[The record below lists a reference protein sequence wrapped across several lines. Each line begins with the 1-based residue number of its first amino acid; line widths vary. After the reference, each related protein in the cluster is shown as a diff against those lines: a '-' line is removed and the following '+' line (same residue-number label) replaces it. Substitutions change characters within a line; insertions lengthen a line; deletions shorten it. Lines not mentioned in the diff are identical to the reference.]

1 MPLFERNSSI
11 RVDRVA
17 EPDENV
23 WISLFDGPPNVR
35 RVHFLVPVAAPESN
49 SGRRCALRERDE
61 HGVVH
66 FVSSVFDRVAIQ
78 KRPRR
83 DGTREREKEKIPK
96 TVTKEDKKE
105 IAQRR
110 TRRGGISS
118 LFMTRAP
125 ARRTE
130 QEEDQEEEESS
141 KKKKSPPSVV
151 LLLRRVVV
159 MMMMLPFY
167 LFCLWVRFSLKFSF
181 FFLPALHPKP
191 KYLA

>member
-49 SGRRCALRERDE
+49 SGPRCALTKERDE
-61 HGVVH
+61 HE
-66 FVSSVFDRVAIQ
+66 SSILSAAFSTASRFKSDREET
-78 KRPRR
+78 
-83 DGTREREKEKIPK
+83 TRGEREKEKIPK
-96 TVTKEDKKE
+96 TVTKEIKKE

-110 TRRGGISS
+110 TRRGGSS
-118 LFMTRAP
+118 LFAARAP

-130 QEEDQEEEESS
+130 QEEDQEEEESES
-141 KKKKSPPSVV
+141 KKKKSPPESVV
-151 LLLRRVVV
+151 
-159 MMMMLPFY
+159 
-167 LFCLWVRFSLKFSF
+167 F
-181 FFLPALHPKP
+181 FFDGWWS
-191 KYLA
+191 

>member
-49 SGRRCALRERDE
+49 SGRRCASRKERDE
-61 HGVVH
+61 HE
-66 FVSSVFDRVAIQ
+66 SSILSAAFSTASRFKSDREETA
-78 KRPRR
+78 
-83 DGTREREKEKIPK
+83 REREKEKIPK
-96 TVTKEDKKE
+96 TVTKEIKKE

-118 LFMTRAP
+118 LCVVARAP

-141 KKKKSPPSVV
+141 KKKKSLTPSVV
-151 LLLRRVVV
+151 
-159 MMMMLPFY
+159 
-167 LFCLWVRFSLKFSF
+167 F
-181 FFLPALHPKP
+181 FFDKGWWS
-191 KYLA
+191 